1 MDEKL
6 IKIYMH
12 DAKET
17 KIIRQKLK
25 EGTFFNK
32 ENKNLVDDLFDDSK
46 IEEEKVI
53 YKRPRIGKMY
63 QVDI

>member
-32 ENKNLVDDLFDDSK
+32 ENKHLVDDLFDDSK